1 MIIEKIGRLR
11 DCRIFRDFTWPSDL
25 HNFAKFNLIYGWNG
39 SGKTTISRIFRDL
52 EHRRP
57 PAVGDVTVSI
67 GGQHFGGVDFSNAS
81 IDVLVFNKDFV
92 TENVFPIVG
101 GDVPPILILG
111 EESIEKQ
118 RKLEAQK
125 ADLEGIEQSL
135 FSARSERSRLK
146 DQLDRHCIDRGRV
159 IKDSLRGS
167 GSNSYNNYHKGNYK
181 TCAEQ
186 MVSAGDAE
194 KHHLQEAERETLF
207 AQHRASPKPAVEELS
222 NQNHNFPSLFPSL
235 KERTATLLSYSVVS
249 ETIQLLRDD
258 AEIGEWVH
266 KGLQLHK
273 QRDAVECL
281 YCGQTIPHPR
291 LSAMERHF
299 NAEYQKFDESLDDLA
314 SEISR
319 ISESWLALSIPHRT
333 QFYEHLDE
341 EYRAIQAKFED
352 YRTQT
357 NDFLNT
363 LTKALADKKE
373 RPFGPILLDNYSP
386 QVPGSDVIERLNEL
400 IQKHN
405 GASTS
410 HAENTLNARQ
420 RLELATVSETLGE
433 FVDLT
438 NGIRTHESSIAI
450 ENSKAQTLTAEIS
463 KLGAE
468 ITEHRRPA
476 GELNVDL
483 HNYIGHKELQLE
495 VKENGYTLT
504 RNGVPAT
511 QLSEG
516 ETTAIAL
523 LYFLKSLNDHRF
535 DFSNGVVV
543 LDDPISSLDANA
555 LFLAYGFIQER
566 TRNAGQLF
574 ILTHNFTF
582 FRQVRNWFHNLSG
595 QRSQDLNKRP
605 ARFYML
611 NCLSGEGGRYS
622 TIQNLDPFLERYES
636 DYHYLFAC
644 VLRGA
649 ISSTSGLESNY
660 VLPNMA
666 RRLLEAFLAFRQPDL
681 SGELWEKMQN
691 VDFDEAKRSQ
701 ILRFVHTYSHNDA
714 IVEPEHD
721 PALLGEAPA
730 VLTALLE
737 LIESQDKDHYERM
750 VKLVNQ
756 ETESEEH

>member
-1 MIIEKIGRLR
+1 MMIERIGQLR
-11 DCRIFRDFTWPSDL
+11 NCRVFRDFTWPSDL
-25 HNFAKFNLIYGWNG
+25 HNFAQFNLIYGWNG

-57 PAVGDVTVSI
+57 PVVGDATISI
-67 GGQHFGGVDFSNAS
+67 SGQDIGAVDFSEAS
-81 IDVLVFNKDFV
+81 IPIRVFNKDFV
-92 TENVFPIVG
+92 IENVFPTGG

-111 EESIEKQ
+111 EESVEKH
-118 RKLEAQK
+118 RKLESLK
-125 ADLEGIEQSL
+125 EELSGIEQLLVAARGDKNSL
-135 FSARSERSRLK
+135 EN
-146 DQLDRHCIDRGRV
+146 QLDRHCVDRGGV
-159 IKDSLRGS
+159 IRELLRGS
-167 GSNSYNNYHKGNYK
+167 GINSYNNYHKGSYK
-181 TCAEQ
+181 SCAER
-186 MVSAGDAE
+186 MVAESAAE
-194 KHHLQEAERETLF
+194 KHHLDEAEREILF
-207 AQHRASPKPAVEELS
+207 AQHRASPKPAVEEVP
-222 NQNHNFPSLFPSL
+222 NQNHNFPSLR
-235 KERTATLLSYSVVS
+235 ERTAALLSHSVVS
-249 ETIQLLRDD
+249 ETIQSLRDD
-258 AEIGEWVH
+258 HEIGEWVH

-273 QRDAVECL
+273 ERDAMECL
-281 YCGQTIPHPR
+281 YCGQTIPHQR

-299 NAEYQKFDESLDDLA
+299 NAEYQKFTESLHDLA
-314 SEISR
+314 SEIWQ
-319 ISESWLALSIPHRT
+319 ISKSWLALSIPHRT
-333 QFYEHLDE
+333 QFYDHLGE
-341 EYRAIQAKFED
+341 EYQAIQARFED
-352 YRTQT
+352 HRTQT
-357 NDFLNT
+357 TDFLNT
-363 LTKALADKKE
+363 LTKALGDKLE
-373 RPFGPILLDNYSP
+373 RPFSPILLDSYSP
-386 QVPGSDVIERLNEL
+386 QVPSSKVTERLNQL
-400 IQKHN
+400 IKKHN
-405 GASTS
+405 EAYTS
-410 HAENTLNARQ
+410 HAESTLNARQ
-420 RLELATVSETLGE
+420 RLELAMVSETLGE
-433 FVDLT
+433 FVALT
-438 NGIRTHESSIAI
+438 NGVRTHESSIAI
-450 ENSKAQTLTAEIS
+450 QNSKAQTLKAEIS
-463 KLGAE
+463 KLEEE
-468 ITEHRRPA
+468 ITEHRKPA

-483 HNYIGHKELQLE
+483 HKYIGHKELQLE

-582 FRQVRNWFHNLSG
+582 FRQVRNWFHHLRG
-595 QRSQDLNKRP
+595 QRSPDLNKRP

-611 NCLSGEGGRYS
+611 NCLSSEGGRYS
-622 TIQNLDPFLERYES
+622 TIQNLDPLLERYES

-681 SGELWEKMQN
+681 SGELWKKMQN